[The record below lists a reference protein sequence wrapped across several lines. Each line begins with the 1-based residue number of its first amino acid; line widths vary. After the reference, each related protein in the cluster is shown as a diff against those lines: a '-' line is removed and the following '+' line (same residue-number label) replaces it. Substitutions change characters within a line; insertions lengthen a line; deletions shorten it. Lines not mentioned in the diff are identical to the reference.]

1 MKLLVKTPSG
11 QDAFKTRSS
20 LLSVRQR
27 SAFLMFDGVKSV
39 DQVLAATSG
48 LGITMGDIDY
58 FCQQGFLMPVSAA
71 KGHAPQ
77 GAPVS
82 LVEAGSGGKS
92 ALAQGTS
99 ARTPQE
105 RYSMAM
111 PLATKATASL
121 GLRGFMLNLAVESAA
136 GLDDLMALF
145 PKIQSAVGREACADL
160 ERALKG

>member
-1 MKLLVKTPSG
+1 MKLLVKTQSG

-20 LLSVRQR
+20 LLSSRQR

-39 DQVLAATSG
+39 DQVIASTNG
-48 LGITMGDIDY
+48 LGITKDDIDY
-58 FCQQGFLMPVSAA
+58 LCQQGFLKPASGTSSTLPQGLPVSSVDESASS
-71 KGHAPQ
+71 KGNP
-77 GAPVS
+77 APVS
-82 LVEAGSGGKS
+82 SS
-92 ALAQGTS
+92 RTS
-99 ARTPQE
+99 QE

-136 GLDDLMALF
+136 GFDDLIALF
-145 PKIQSAVGREACADL
+145 PKIQAAVGREACADL